1 MLFTLILH
9 IVTVQFSSVQFSSVQ
24 FFTEFIE
31 ETSTKII
38 EERLKQKNKKITTV
52 KKCTKSKL
60 KILKLKSL

>member
-1 MLFTLILH
+1 MQMLFTLILH
-9 IVTVQFSSVQFSSVQ
+9 IVTVQFSSVQ